1 MDQTEG
7 PCRTRIRLKRC
18 HLKIDGKF
26 LVSEGKVAESWS
38 REEINFPFSDKQT
51 NGQDNQKTPLWYLK
65 KCLVQRPHYSLS
77 DQVIYTFPCKHLPV
91 DTEMDGE
98 IVVTESNV
106 IFLANDL
113 EKDPI
118 IIDVA
123 QVTEIWLRR
132 YQHQEIG
139 MEFFL
144 ETNISKFFIFAD
156 TNDRETIKNYFTDKV
171 VQW

>member
-1 MDQTEG
+1 M
-7 PCRTRIRLKRC
+7 
-18 HLKIDGKF
+18 
-26 LVSEGKVAESWS
+26 
-38 REEINFPFSDKQT
+38 
-51 NGQDNQKTPLWYLK
+51 
-65 KCLVQRPHYSLS
+65 
-77 DQVIYTFPCKHLPV
+77 